1 MSGNVFFPD
10 EILVEIFRRLPSK
23 SIVRCSA
30 VCKLW
35 RSLVTNESF
44 ISLHHRRR
52 DPFLTLRLPSFPD
65 HEFPVVAFC
74 NACITEIS
82 FALPTVNNA
91 CPLSFAIQVF
101 DDMSTCPH
109 PTTTLAT
116 TIPTLPSVLIRVIR
130 ISCIVDDESFGL
142 SAPLFELYPLATGS
156 WRILD
161 SIAPVCYVAGD
172 APDGFEDGLVH
183 WVAKRYVTGAW
194 YYFVL
199 SFRLE
204 DEMFGEVMLPESL
217 AHVS

>member
-116 TIPTLPSVLIRVIR
+116 TIPTLPSVLIRVIAITR
-130 ISCIVDDESFGL
+130 
-142 SAPLFELYPLATGS
+142 
-156 WRILD
+156 
-161 SIAPVCYVAGD
+161 
-172 APDGFEDGLVH
+172 
-183 WVAKRYVTGAW
+183 
-194 YYFVL
+194 
-199 SFRLE
+199 
-204 DEMFGEVMLPESL
+204 
-217 AHVS
+217 

>member
-101 DDMSTCPH
+101 DDINCDYK
-109 PTTTLAT
+109 
-116 TIPTLPSVLIRVIR
+116 VIR